1 MTTSIPSQCLLH
13 LGNGCVNQISSNS
26 VYRIQPR
33 QFSVY
38 AILYVK
44 CLLFEERAKS
54 DLMLTKHILSCKQA
68 VQHWFAGQNIQH
80 WTILFTQ
87 ILTSIHYIKPG
98 SLTKFTILKLAKS
111 LTKFEMCPES
121 DGYCIFKT
129 VFTNTCVDRNDFE
142 VLIWNDGGDEPWLG
156 RRLDDLT
163 LVDNVFVVRRIFR
176 RWNIFVEYSW
186 LRRLTDL
193 NQKNKLNHKSRSDW
207 GTFYGGG
214 GTTDYFEQFC
224 AISKVPMVLVKEN
237 LY

>member
-1 MTTSIPSQCLLH
+1 MTMSIPSQCPLH
-13 LGNGCVNQISSNS
+13 LCTGCVDQISLNS
-26 VYRIQPR
+26 VYCIQPR
-33 QFSVY
+33 QFSVC
-38 AILYVK
+38 AIFYVK
-44 CLLFEERAKS
+44 CLLFDKS
-54 DLMLTKHILSCKQA
+54 SELYLMLTKHILSCKQD

-87 ILTSIHYIKPG
+87 ILTLIHYIKPG
-98 SLTKFTILKLAKS
+98 SLTKFTILKLANS

-163 LVDNVFVVRRIFR
+163 LVDNVFVARRIFR
-176 RWNIFVEYSW
+176 WWNIFEEYSW

-193 NQKNKLNHKSRSDW
+193 NQKIN
-207 GTFYGGG
+207 
-214 GTTDYFEQFC
+214 
-224 AISKVPMVLVKEN
+224 
-237 LY
+237 